1 MYLEFSVKI
10 NNVARNPS
18 GMQAAIDI
26 QLEEIMKQHPKKK
39 VAMISFSNDVV
50 LIGDA
55 NASPQIIAGDFFM

>member
-1 MYLEFSVKI
+1 
-10 NNVARNPS
+10 
-18 GMQAAIDI
+18 MQAAIDI

-55 NASPQIIAGDFFM
+55 TQSPQVIAGNGWDIRANLKAIN